1 MIFAAGLGTRLK
13 PLTDTLPKALVPLAG
28 KTLLQW
34 QIEKLKAAGI
44 RDIVVNIHHFPDM
57 IINYLKDN
65 DNFGCNIQVSDERDM
80 LLETGGG
87 LRKAEEKFRSLG
99 VQKFRSS
106 NEGILI
112 CNVDILSNI
121 DIPTLLQAYNPNE
134 MGVVVVSERETQRY
148 LLFNDENRLCGWT
161 NIATGEVRGPIAD
174 YQSPIANRQL
184 AFSGMQV
191 LSPRIFD
198 CMDEVVKQK
207 GEKFSL
213 IDLYLS
219 IAQKEILRAYIPE
232 NYRMMDVGKI
242 DQISEAESFAS
253 SLSPLRHY
261 HLHGMFH
268 TCHFARTSN
277 IHNDT
282 ICLKRLML
290 FGMHQHIIRH
300 YGMHKW

>member
-1 MIFAAGLGTRLK
+1 MKAMIFAAGLGTRLK

-34 QIEKLKAAGI
+34 QIEKLKAAHI
-44 RDIVVNIHHFPDM
+44 TDIVINVHHFPDM
-57 IINYLKDN
+57 IINYLKEN

-87 LRKAEEKFRSLG
+87 LRKAEALLSSG

-106 NEGILI
+106 GEGILI

-121 DIPTLLQAYNPNE
+121 DIPTLLQAYNPEE
-134 MGVVVVSERETQRY
+134 MGVVVVSQRDTQRY
-148 LLFNDENRLCGWT
+148 LLFNEDNRLCGWT
-161 NIATGEVRGPIAD
+161 NIATGEVRPASFASSPNSLIA
-174 YQSPIANRQL
+174 SQL

-191 LSPRIFD
+191 LSPRVFD
-198 CMDEVVKQK
+198 CMDDIVEQK

-242 DQISEAESFAS
+242 AQLSEAESFAF
-253 SLSPLRHY
+253 SL
-261 HLHGMFH
+261 
-268 TCHFARTSN
+268 
-277 IHNDT
+277 
-282 ICLKRLML
+282 
-290 FGMHQHIIRH
+290 
-300 YGMHKW
+300 

>member
-44 RDIVVNIHHFPDM
+44 TDIVINVHHFPDM
-57 IINYLKDN
+57 IIDYLRDN
-65 DNFGCNIQVSDERDM
+65 DNFGCRIAVSDERDM

-87 LRKAEEKFRSLG
+87 LRHAKQLLASSPHRLIASSPNSLIA
-99 VQKFRSS
+99 SS
-106 NEGILI
+106 PTSLPLQGESEGAPILV

-121 DIPTLLQAYNPNE
+121 DIPTLLRAYNPDE
-134 MGVVVVSERETQRY
+134 MGVVVVYPRETQRY
-148 LLFNDENRLCGWT
+148 LVFDDTHRLCGWT
-161 NIATGEVRGPIAD
+161 NIATGDLRGPIANTQ
-174 YQSPIANRQL
+174 YPIPNTRNL

-191 LSPRIFD
+191 LNPRIFEV
-198 CMDEVVKQK
+198 MDKVIEEK

-219 IAQKEILRAYIPE
+219 IAEKEILRAFIPE

-242 DQISEAESFAS
+242 NQLAEAEAFAAT
-253 SLSPLRHY
+253 L
-261 HLHGMFH
+261 
-268 TCHFARTSN
+268 
-277 IHNDT
+277 
-282 ICLKRLML
+282 
-290 FGMHQHIIRH
+290 
-300 YGMHKW
+300 